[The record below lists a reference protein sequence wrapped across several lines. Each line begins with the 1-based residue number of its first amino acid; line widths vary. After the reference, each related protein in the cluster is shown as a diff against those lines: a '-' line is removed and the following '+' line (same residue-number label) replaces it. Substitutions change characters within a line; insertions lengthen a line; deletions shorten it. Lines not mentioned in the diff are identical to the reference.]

1 MTDID
6 VPAAED
12 GPAEFGDPAG
22 SLADLAP
29 EAHPKGTAGKRS
41 AASAVRKAL
50 QRPAVPTNPHVRLLD
65 LIEQDADAEMIVWSA
80 LDQCGFQQPGDTFR
94 DSLAGLQKY
103 LGNRPTGRPDQHSLT
118 WLSLRTQA
126 FTTND

>member
-12 GPAEFGDPAG
+12 GPAEFG
-22 SLADLAP
+22 DLAP

-50 QRPAVPTNPHVRLLD
+50 QQPAVPTKPHVRLLD
-65 LIEQDADAEMIVWSA
+65 LVERDADAEMIVWSA

>member
-1 MTDID
+1 MADID

-12 GPAEFGDPAG
+12 GPGEFG
-22 SLADLAP
+22 DLAP

-41 AASAVRKAL
+41 AAAAARKAL
-50 QRPAVPTNPHVRLLD
+50 ESPAVPAKPHVRLAQLVD
-65 LIEQDADAEMIVWSA
+65 RDRDAEAVVWDA
-80 LDQCGFQQPGDTFR
+80 LTAAGFRQDGDTFR
-94 DSLAGLQKY
+94 DSLSGLQRY

-118 WLSLRTQA
+118 WLALRTQA